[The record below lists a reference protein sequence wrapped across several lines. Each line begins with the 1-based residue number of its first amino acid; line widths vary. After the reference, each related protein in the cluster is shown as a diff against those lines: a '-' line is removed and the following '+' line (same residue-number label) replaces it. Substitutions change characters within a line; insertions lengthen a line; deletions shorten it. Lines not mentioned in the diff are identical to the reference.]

1 MATIAFDTIQAADQR
16 SREWWTAVLGR
27 DKHAQDIT
35 EYAYSRIQRTGDA
48 EADADLPDGVDVAIV
63 IPERD
68 AMLDTLIRAD
78 QLTPDELAA
87 LVDLYPPWS
96 ADSVQYDADAI
107 VAYDSQLYRIVT
119 PHTSQESWTP
129 DATPA
134 LWEPCAPPGTI
145 PIWQA
150 PSGAH
155 DSYAKGDRVTWPAG
169 GSVWESTVDNNVW
182 EPGVFGWVVVNP

>member
-1 MATIAFDTIQAADQR
+1 MATIPFDTLEAADNR
-16 SREWWTAVLGR
+16 SRELWTAVLGR
-27 DKHAQDIT
+27 DKRPQDVT
-35 EYAYSRIQRTGDA
+35 EYAYSRMVDEDTGTPVLVI
-48 EADADLPDGVDVAIV
+48 AD
-63 IPERD
+63 RD
-68 AMLDTLIRAD
+68 EMLDTLIRAD

-134 LWEPCAPPGTI
+134 LWEPCAPEGVI
-145 PIWQA
+145 PVWSQ
-150 PSGAH
+150 PSGAQ
-155 DSYAKGDRVTWPAG
+155 DAYAKGDRVVHNG
-169 GSVWESTVDNNVW
+169 QVWESTVDNNVW
-182 EPGVFGWVVVNP
+182 EPGTGSLWVVVSA